1 MGTDP
6 TWWFEGDDWTQAK
19 GRSNE
24 EWNLRI
30 LHLDDKLWL
39 AVDTETAYYEGHDGV
54 PLKSWDN

>member
-39 AVDTETAYYEGHDGV
+39 AVDTDNAYYEGHDGV